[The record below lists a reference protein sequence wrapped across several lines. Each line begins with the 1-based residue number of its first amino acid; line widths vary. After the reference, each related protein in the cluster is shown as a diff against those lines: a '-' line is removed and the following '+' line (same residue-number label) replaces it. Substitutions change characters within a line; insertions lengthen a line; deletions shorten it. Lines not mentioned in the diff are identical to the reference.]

1 MILVDMNQV
10 TISNLMMQLGSKRD
24 NELDENLV
32 RHMVLNSIRGYRS
45 RFHEA
50 FGEMVLCYDSKK
62 YWRREYFPNYKS
74 NRKKDRANS
83 GLDWNTIFETLN
95 NIRDEI
101 KETFPYKVLEVEG
114 AEADD
119 CIAAIVQ
126 HVAETPSEFEHILIL
141 SGDKDFIQL
150 HKYNNV
156 QQYSPTVKKFIK
168 DIDPDIY
175 IREHVLK
182 GDRSDGVPNFLS
194 PDNTFVDELRQK
206 PLTKKKLETWIDLE
220 PTDYC
225 SDEMLRNYQRNKTL
239 IDLECIPSDLKVKI
253 LEDYQNAEHGD
264 KSKLLNYFIKKR
276 LKNLMNDIG
285 DF

>member
-1 MILVDMNQV
+1 
-10 TISNLMMQLGSKRD
+10 
-24 NELDENLV
+24 
-32 RHMVLNSIRGYRS
+32 
-45 RFHEA
+45 
-50 FGEMVLCYDSKK
+50 MVLCYDSKK
-62 YWRREYFPNYKS
+62 YWRRDYFPNYKS

-101 KETFPYKVLEVEG
+101 KEIFPYKVLEVEG

-119 CIAAIVQ
+119 VIASIVQ

-150 HKYNNV
+150 QKHNFVK
-156 QQYSPTVKKFIK
+156 QYSPTLKKFVK
-168 DIDPDIY
+168 GIDPDIY

-206 PLTKKKLETWIDLE
+206 PLSKKKLETWIDLE
-220 PTDYC
+220 PSDYC
-225 SDEMLRNYQRNKTL
+225 SDEMMRNYQRNKTL

-253 LEDYQNAEHGD
+253 LEEYQNAEHGD
-264 KSKLLNYFIKKR
+264 RSKLLNYFINKR

>member
-62 YWRREYFPNYKS
+62 YWRREYFHNYKS

-264 KSKLLNYFIKKR
+264 RSKLLNYFIKKR